1 MKPMGDYIIYTIA
14 KGAYCVEGTLGFIGA
29 GNMASAILNGILHTA
44 LLTPERIR
52 MSNRHADK
60 LEIPARRGVV
70 TTTDNKL
77 VARESDIIILGIKP
91 QMFAEVLPE
100 LAPLLHGKCV
110 VSISPGYSSAW
121 IEARLP
127 GAHVVRA
134 MPNTPLLVG
143 NGVTAV
149 ARALQAPKVL
159 FDAVVE
165 IFSAA
170 GEVFVVDES
179 ELDAVI
185 AVSGSSPAYFF
196 RMADAMVK
204 GAAKLGM
211 DAEESLR
218 LTALTMEGAAR
229 MLLESGGEAG
239 ELTRQVCSPGGTT
252 LAALTA
258 FDEFKFEEMVS
269 EAMARCVKRSK
280 ELGK

>member
-1 MKPMGDYIIYTIA
+1 M
-14 KGAYCVEGTLGFIGA
+14 EGTLGFIGA
-29 GNMASAILNGILHTA
+29 GNMASAILNGILCTG
-44 LLTPERIR
+44 LLPPDRIR
-52 MSNRHADK
+52 ISNRHADK
-60 LEIPARRGVV
+60 LEVPARRGVL
-70 TTTDNKL
+70 TTVDNKQ
-77 VARESDIIILGIKP
+77 VAREADVIILGIKP

-100 LAPLLHGKCV
+100 IAPLLWDKCI
-110 VSISPGYSSAW
+110 VSISPGYSVAW
-121 IEARLP
+121 LQTQLP

-143 NGVTAV
+143 KGVTAV
-149 ARALQAPKVL
+149 AEAPHVPQGL

-170 GEVFVVDES
+170 GEVSVVNES
-179 ELDAVI
+179 MLDSVI

-196 RMADAMVK
+196 TMADAMVK
-204 GAAKLGM
+204 GAGKLGM
-211 DAEESLR
+211 DPEEALH
-218 LTALTMEGAAR
+218 LTALTMEGAAK

-258 FDEFKFEEMVS
+258 FEEFRFEEMIF

>member
-1 MKPMGDYIIYTIA
+1 M
-14 KGAYCVEGTLGFIGA
+14 EGTLGFIGA
-29 GNMASAILNGILHTA
+29 GNVASAILNGILRTG
-44 LLTPERIR
+44 LLSPNRIH

-60 LEIPARRGVV
+60 LEIPARRGVL
-70 TTTDNKL
+70 TTADNQQ
-77 VARESDIIILGIKP
+77 VAKESDIIILGVKP

-100 LAPLLHGKCV
+100 IASLLWDKCV
-110 VSISPGYSSAW
+110 VSISPGYSAAW
-121 IEARLP
+121 LQAQLP

-143 NGVTAV
+143 KGVTAV
-149 ARALQAPKVL
+149 AEAPHVPQTL

-165 IFSAA
+165 VFSAA
-170 GEVFVVDES
+170 GEVSIVNES
-179 ELDAVI
+179 MLDAVI

-196 RMADAMVK
+196 AMADAMVK
-204 GAAKLGM
+204 GAGKLGM
-211 DAEESLR
+211 DPEEALR
-218 LTALTMEGAAR
+218 LTALTMEGAAK

-258 FDEFKFEEMVS
+258 FEEFRFEEMIS

>member
-1 MKPMGDYIIYTIA
+1 M
-14 KGAYCVEGTLGFIGA
+14 EGTLGFIGA
-29 GNMASAILNGILHTA
+29 GNMASAILNGILRTG
-44 LLTPERIR
+44 LIPPERIR
-52 MSNRHADK
+52 MSNRHAEK

-70 TTTDNKL
+70 TTVDNKM
-77 VARESDIIILGIKP
+77 VAGEADIVILGIKP

-100 LAPLLHGKCV
+100 IAPLLWGKCV
-110 VSISPGYSSAW
+110 VSISPGYSVSW
-121 IEARLP
+121 LQSQLP

-143 NGVTAV
+143 KGVTAV
-149 ARALQAPKVL
+149 AEAPQTPKSL

-170 GEVFVVDES
+170 GEVSIVTES
-179 ELDAVI
+179 MLDAVI

-196 RMADAMVK
+196 TMADAMVK
-204 GAAKLGM
+204 GAGKLGM
-211 DAEESLR
+211 DPEEALR

-229 MLLESGGEAG
+229 MLLESGGGAG
-239 ELTRQVCSPGGTT
+239 ELARQVCSPGGTT

-258 FDEFKFEEMVS
+258 FQEYRFEEMVS
-269 EAMARCVKRSK
+269 KAMARCVARSR